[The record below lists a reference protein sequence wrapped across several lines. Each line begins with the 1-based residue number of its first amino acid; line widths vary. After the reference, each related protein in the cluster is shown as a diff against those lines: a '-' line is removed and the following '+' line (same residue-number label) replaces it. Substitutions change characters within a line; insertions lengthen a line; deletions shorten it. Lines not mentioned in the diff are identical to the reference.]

1 MSIPSGFQA
10 IFLSCNDGINMS
22 VDVTEGVSRSSL
34 LQSTEDPQS
43 YNNHHAQSSNFISSC
58 IFETPVDYQDHSD
71 NPCLMSAFCNSGL
84 AINGPYR
91 DTVSQTAPTDKRW
104 NHSLIEKQRRKEMKT
119 LFSRLRAL
127 LPEENL
133 RGKRAE
139 SDQVL
144 GAVNYIRHL
153 KQKIEDLS
161 RKRDRMKSSLARKE
175 EFPFVGIQS
184 SSKQNFCRKHLRFQ
198 GSDGEI
204 PSMKINFSHSSVEVS
219 VNAFQDQIVY
229 SHLLMV
235 LEECGLE
242 VVNATSSVINNAV
255 FHTIHSKVTDVDY
268 FNMDDLSDT
277 LRHLISGNKAE
288 LRSLE
293 ARDEIHVEHAAQM
306 RAKRFDQLTPRIKLN

>member
-1 MSIPSGFQA
+1 M
-10 IFLSCNDGINMS
+10 
-22 VDVTEGVSRSSL
+22 
-34 LQSTEDPQS
+34 LQFYEW
-43 YNNHHAQSSNFISSC
+43 A
-58 IFETPVDYQDHSD
+58 
-71 NPCLMSAFCNSGL
+71 A
-84 AINGPYR
+84 PYF
-91 DTVSQTAPTDKRW
+91 VEQ
-104 NHSLIEKQRRKEMKT
+104 
-119 LFSRLRAL
+119 
-127 LPEENL
+127 
-133 RGKRAE
+133 GKRAE

-153 KQKIEDLS
+153 QQKIEDLS
-161 RKRDRMKSSLARKE
+161 RKRDRMKTSLARKE

-184 SSKQNFCRKHLRFQ
+184 SSNQNFCRKHLRFQ

-229 SHLLMV
+229 SDLLMV

-242 VVNATSSVINNAV
+242 VVNATSSVIDNAV
-255 FHTIHSKVTDVDY
+255 FHTIHSKVFFFSRKVFFYSRGNTMMPFLLYQNLNIDISTLLQVTDVDY

-277 LRHLISGNKAE
+277 LQHLISGNKAE

-306 RAKRFDQLTPRIKLN
+306 RPSEF